1 MLTTDFS
8 FGRRLRKPHIG
19 QYIGITRGR
28 TKSLAEFFFNIIAD
42 TELKSVRFRAKS
54 FFLSPMMHRTCR
66 RIWYKATIEKFIS
79 FLQEGKIKFF
89 V

>member
-28 TKSLAEFFFNIIAD
+28 IKSLAEFFFNIITD
-42 TELKSVRFRAKS
+42 TELKSVRFRAKR
-54 FFLSPMMHRTCR
+54 FF
-66 RIWYKATIEKFIS
+66 FIS
-79 FLQEGKIKFF
+79 DDP
-89 V
+89 

>member
-28 TKSLAEFFFNIIAD
+28 IKSLAEFFFFTLLLTQNCKVYVS
-42 TELKSVRFRAKS
+42 EQKGL
-54 FFLSPMMHRTCR
+54 
-66 RIWYKATIEKFIS
+66 FIS
-79 FLQEGKIKFF
+79 DDP
-89 V
+89 

>member
-28 TKSLAEFFFNIIAD
+28 IKSLAEFFFFHIITD
-42 TELKSVRFRAKS
+42 TELKSVRFRAKRS
-54 FFLSPMMHRTCR
+54 FYL
-66 RIWYKATIEKFIS
+66 
-79 FLQEGKIKFF
+79 
-89 V
+89 